1 MKFGGISMNTS
12 TAKLAEIHK
21 ELTMLPDD
29 KLDEVK
35 NYIESILSQ
44 NKSKKK
50 TVVQFKGI
58 WANKGFEKI
67 NNIEKEVQTN
77 RNELSESILKKFNT

>member
-1 MKFGGISMNTS
+1 MKFGEISMDTS
-12 TAKLAEIHK
+12 TAKLAEIRK
-21 ELTMLPDD
+21 ELSMLPDD

-44 NKSKKK
+44 TKSKKK
-50 TVVQFKGI
+50 TIVQLKGI
-58 WANKGFEKI
+58 WTNKGFEKI
-67 NNIEKEVQTN
+67 NNLEKEVRTN